1 MQIVKSQKGMEKHI
15 LYTTQ
20 LGNFIIPKKNY
31 HKVNSKQEMDKG
43 SSNRSHTTHLAES
56 KD

>member
-20 LGNFIIPKKNY
+20 LGIFIIPKKNY
-31 HKVNSKQEMDKG
+31 YKVNCEQEMDKG

-56 KD
+56 KG